1 MNKCPYCDT
10 SYNEILQTGFVGCQ
24 RCYSEIDSLKEAIKQ
39 MYGDKKHKGKKIKG
53 ESGII

>member
-24 RCYSEIDSLKEAIKQ
+24 RCYSEVDSLKEAIKQ
-39 MYGDKKHKGKKIKG
+39 MYGDKKHKGKKLKG